1 MDFSFLPEETTYEA
15 TVIQDGSG
23 DASFSTTR
31 RRVEANVEDVIQL
44 PPRGGFVMR
53 LVPTNR

>member
-1 MDFSFLPEETTYEA
+1 MDFSFLSEEETYEA
-15 TVIQDGSG
+15 TVIQGGAD
-23 DASFSTTR
+23 DAPFSMTR
-31 RRVEANVEDVIQL
+31 RRVAGDTEETVQL